1 MPHLRAIVHRLNIR
15 GCYGS
20 PDLHPGVFD
29 QNGAPSG
36 GDTSSSPHSYIQ
48 HTSNTVTS
56 SIATPPATNQAR
68 RAKTPRAPQTR
79 ETHPLLPQLR
89 ALYPKVF
96 GVHALPLKLGIFH
109 ELLAAH
115 PDLLEAKALRE
126 ALGQH
131 TRSTRYLE
139 QVATGAK
146 RHDLQGN
153 PVEDLAPEHVHQA
166 IMEVVRRDRA
176 GQSAA
181 SQAKL
186 RMRLRNAF
194 EASGLSR
201 GEYAERVKPPLEA
214 WNALL
219 DHAYAEHGAIAAK
232 REALLKAFEA
242 SGQTLAQFADMY
254 GMDLGTAENSLQ
266 HARQE
271 RSAKPTA

>member
-1 MPHLRAIVHRLNIR
+1 M
-15 GCYGS
+15 
-20 PDLHPGVFD
+20 
-29 QNGAPSG
+29 
-36 GDTSSSPHSYIQ
+36 TSSP
-48 HTSNTVTS
+48 
-56 SIATPPATNQAR
+56 ATPNAPAPRRNPKPARPPQA
-68 RAKTPRAPQTR
+68 R
-79 ETHPLLPQLR
+79 ETHPLLAKLR
-89 ALYPKVF
+89 ELYPKVF
-96 GVHALPLKLGIFH
+96 GAQALPLKLGVFH
-109 ELLAAH
+109 ELVANH

-139 QVATGAK
+139 QVAMGVP

-153 PVEDLAPEHVHQA
+153 PVEKLAPEHVHQA

-181 SQAKL
+181 SQARL

-201 GEYAERVKPPLEA
+201 GEYAELVKPPLEA

-219 DHAYAEHGAIAAK
+219 DHAYAEHGAVAAK

-254 GMDLGTAENSLQ
+254 GMEVGVAEEALA

-271 RSAKPTA
+271 RTSKSAA

>member
-1 MPHLRAIVHRLNIR
+1 MGPLRRRSIRTPFLHL
-15 GCYGS
+15 
-20 PDLHPGVFD
+20 PK
-29 QNGAPSG
+29 
-36 GDTSSSPHSYIQ
+36 TS
-48 HTSNTVTS
+48 TTVTS
-56 SIATPPATNQAR
+56 SPATPTAPAPRRTAKPAR
-68 RAKTPRAPQTR
+68 ALQTR
-79 ETHPLLPQLR
+79 EIHPLLPKLR
-89 ALYPKVF
+89 ELYPKVF
-96 GVHALPLKLGIFH
+96 GAQALPLKLGVFH
-109 ELLAAH
+109 ELVANH

-139 QVATGAK
+139 QVATGVP

-153 PVEDLAPEHVHQA
+153 PVEELAPEHVHQA
-166 IMEVVRRDRA
+166 IMEVVRRDRS
-176 GQSAA
+176 GQSVA

-201 GEYAERVKPPLEA
+201 GEYAELVKPPLEA

-219 DHAYAEHGAIAAK
+219 DHAYAEHGAVAAK

-254 GMDLGTAENSLQ
+254 GMELKTAEDALA
-266 HARQE
+266 HAKQE
-271 RSAKPTA
+271 RASKSTA

>member
-1 MPHLRAIVHRLNIR
+1 MTTSLAPTPSNPKSRAAK
-15 GCYGS
+15 
-20 PDLHPGVFD
+20 
-29 QNGAPSG
+29 AP
-36 GDTSSSPHSYIQ
+36 
-48 HTSNTVTS
+48 
-56 SIATPPATNQAR
+56 QAR
-68 RAKTPRAPQTR
+68 PGR
-79 ETHPLLPQLR
+79 EMHPLLPQLR
-89 ALYPKVF
+89 SLYPKVF
-96 GVHALPLKLGIFH
+96 GAQALPLKLGIFH
-109 ELLAAH
+109 ELLANH

-139 QVATGAK
+139 QVATGVQ

-176 GQSAA
+176 GQSPA

-186 RMRLRNAF
+186 RTRLRNAF

-219 DHAYAEHGAIAAK
+219 DHAYSEHGAVAAK

-242 SGQTLAQFADMY
+242 SGHRLAQFADMY
-254 GMDLGTAENSLQ
+254 GMDLQAAETSLEQ
-266 HARQE
+266 ARQE
-271 RSAKPTA
+271 RGSKQGS